1 MSSEKPKKKRKGLL
15 KYLSME
21 TIHESGKVV
30 SSTSTVPFMITPSP
44 RRSVQFWSTSSESM
58 SALDGIG
65 EDEDLDGDSGIF
77 RQPSFS
83 GSFSSYESKLYF
95 THNW

>member
-1 MSSEKPKKKRKGLL
+1 MSAEKPKKKRKGLM

-30 SSTSTVPFMITPSP
+30 TSTSPMSFMISPSP
-44 RRSVQFWSTSSESM
+44 RRSVHFWSTSSESM
-58 SALDGIG
+58 SGLDEISEG
-65 EDEDLDGDSGIF
+65 EDEEGDTDSGIF

-83 GSFSSYESKLYF
+83 GSYSSYESKFLS
-95 THNW
+95 NL